1 MTGHPS
7 TAAMIAA
14 RRAAAAAKDAA
25 VERAL
30 TTLVRRRATITIS
43 AVAAH
48 AGVSRSYLSRH
59 ATLGPKIRAA
69 STSAPLQPSTAATA
83 QPASVEAA
91 LRHHIRSVQAGHADH
106 VAALRAQ
113 LRGLE
118 HENAALR
125 GELLAC
131 GRHPLP
137 TP

>member
-1 MTGHPS
+1 MSGQPS

-14 RRAAAAAKDAA
+14 RRAAVAAKELA
-25 VERAL
+25 VEQAL
-30 TTLVRRRATITIS
+30 ATLVRRRAPITIS

-59 ATLGPKIRAA
+59 PTLGPKVRATA
-69 STSAPLQPSTAATA
+69 TPTDTPRPAPA
-83 QPASVEAA
+83 QPASVESA
-91 LRHHIRSVQAGHADH
+91 LRHHIRALQADHADQL
-106 VAALRAQ
+106 AGLRAQ

-131 GRHPLP
+131 GRHPL
-137 TP
+137 TET